1 MLSLIINLPNPLSMK
16 FLQFSLLFLFAFQL
30 SHAAKPK
37 RITDADLP
45 WPPTLPGGKTVV
57 MDKSPDFLKAPEGL
71 HEGVLIAKEAP
82 TIDFLFYPGQE
93 YPGKPWSNWGDGCV
107 ANGKYYSGIGDHY
120 AIGRG
125 ENLYGNG
132 EALAYEYDP
141 KTKKLRSLVKVSKFL
156 NLPKDHYAP
165 AKIHSRIDMGSDGW
179 LYYATHRGSSRAT
192 VDANHYKGDWIFR
205 THPKSGKTEIVA
217 SAPIPKHC
225 IPNSVLDPERMIFYG
240 GTAAGA
246 DADNQEIQFF
256 AYDIKKKKL
265 LYRCD
270 NGPARYMILAQS
282 TGKLY
287 YVPGNSDGELLCYD
301 PATNKPPRPTGQIF
315 GHRAATKETKDGK
328 VYTVSKGQG
337 TNTANLWEFDTK
349 TEKVRKIGDAPVD
362 SEAYVA
368 SMDVGPNGR
377 YLYYVPGA
385 HGGGFKDGTPIVQFD
400 VKTRK
405 RKVLAF
411 LHPYYESKYG
421 LIPKGTYSTEISEEG
436 DKLYITFN
444 TSRGTRAWD
453 CCGLAVVHI
462 PKSER
467 MP

>member
-1 MLSLIINLPNPLSMK
+1 MHSNTGNSLSFLPMKLLLLS
-16 FLQFSLLFLFAFQL
+16 SLLLFTFHV
-30 SHAAKPK
+30 SNAAQPK

-45 WPPTLPGGKTVV
+45 WPPTLPDGKTVV
-57 MDKSPDFLKAPEGL
+57 TDKSPDFLKAPERL
-71 HEGVLIAKEAP
+71 QEGVVIAKEAP
-82 TIDFLFYPGQE
+82 TIDFLFYPGQD

-107 ANGKYYSGIGDHY
+107 ANGKFYSGIGDHY
-120 AIGRG
+120 AIGKG

-141 KTKKLRSLVKVSKFL
+141 KTKKLRALVKVSKFL

-337 TNTANLWEFDTK
+337 TNTVNLWEFDTK
-349 TEKVRKIGDAPVD
+349 TEKVRKIGDAPVG

-421 LIPKGTYSTEISEEG
+421 FIPKGTYSTEISEEG

-444 TSRGTRAWD
+444 TS
-453 CCGLAVVHI
+453 
-462 PKSER
+462 PN
-467 MP
+467 